1 MKGLMIVSGNDAS
14 IAIAKHI
21 SKDVNTFVQRMNDK
35 AKELGMTNTTFVN
48 PNGLPIY
55 DLQNP
60 NIFVSRKRI
69 SKE

>member
-1 MKGLMIVSGNDAS
+1 MIVSGNDAS

-21 SKDVNTFVQRMNDK
+21 SKDEKTFVERMNAK
-35 AKELGMTNTTFVN
+35 AKEIGMINTSFVN

-60 NIFVSRKRI
+60 KMLFQRKIYRQQEI
-69 SKE
+69 

>member
-21 SKDVNTFVQRMNDK
+21 SKDEKTFVERMNAK
-35 AKELGMTNTTFVN
+35 AKEIGMINTSFVN

-60 NIFVSRKRI
+60 KALP
-69 SKE
+69 K